1 MGAFDEITQSLRIVL
16 RAGAA
21 AGLTRALFTEIHPES
36 IDQNF
41 LRLAA
46 HRGRPA
52 EEECVE
58 FLMQGRC
65 QNDRIGSFQRRR
77 VKRVIV
83 LNFRIC
89 EGRRIAVVGAD
100 QIGTL
105 LDP

>member
-1 MGAFDEITQSLRIVL
+1 MRAFDEITKSPRIVL

-21 AGLTRALFTEIHPES
+21 AGLTRVLFTEIHPEPV
-36 IDQNF
+36 DQNL
-41 LRLAA
+41 LRRAA
-46 HRGRPA
+46 RRRRPA
-52 EEECVE
+52 EEESVE
-58 FLMQGRC
+58 FLMQGGY

-89 EGRRIAVVGAD
+89 EGRRIAVVGAGR
-100 QIGTL
+100 IGTL